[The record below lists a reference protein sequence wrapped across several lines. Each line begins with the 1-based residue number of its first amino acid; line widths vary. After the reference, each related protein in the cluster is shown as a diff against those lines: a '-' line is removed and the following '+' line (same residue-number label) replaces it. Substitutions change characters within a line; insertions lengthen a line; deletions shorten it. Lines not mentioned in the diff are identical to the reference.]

1 MSKFKTANTD
11 SSLHRI
17 FEGQLRVCSTDNK
30 KNYKVQLMLLNE
42 ITNRN
47 KWRYTRV
54 AEHIYEAN
62 DIPLLYSAFDGKIGN
77 SHDFE
82 IIEDEKGNRYASFIG
97 AKSEH
102 PYGWIPSIIN
112 GKSNAHIEN
121 IDGVD
126 WLVATAYLPS
136 YYNVEMIKELETNGN
151 QMPISI
157 ETLVTLSHY
166 EGDVEV
172 MDKYSIIGVT
182 ILGVDVRPAVANAK
196 VRKLSANGE
205 TFQEIKLRVASLADE
220 FNNEPQT
227 QKEKNKEKGVVKQ
240 MAKKTLHI
248 EDVKSKFPNH
258 TVLGVNGQTVAML
271 NEKGRCCSYTFG
283 DKEETVAPEKIEEI
297 AVNAVFGDGDNA
309 VSIPVEQLIL
319 TAQAKVNAAE
329 KALQE
334 KTEQCANLEAKV
346 NEMTEAEKKRR
357 QKLVKDAIKNEL
369 AENRKAYENDADI
382 DEHLCDEMLTDES
395 INNYAAMEENG
406 EFCGDS
412 KARDAVNAKVNKV
425 VRETKIERKN
435 AATPAFNLG
444 QIIQNASN
452 EKDSGINKSITNILK

>member
-17 FEGQLRVCSTDNK
+17 FEGQLRVCSTDDK

-54 AEHIYEAN
+54 AEHINEAN

-112 GKSNAHIEN
+112 GQSNAHIEN

-136 YYNVEMIKELETNGN
+136 YYNVEMIKELESNGN

-166 EGDVEV
+166 DGDVEV

-227 QKEKNKEKGVVKQ
+227 QKEKYKEKGVVKQ

-248 EDVKSKFPNH
+248 EDVKSKFPNYI
-258 TVLGVNGQTVAML
+258 VLGVKGQTVAML
-271 NEKGRCCSYTFG
+271 NEKYRCCTYTFG
-283 DKEETVAPEKIEEI
+283 ENEETVAPERIEQI
-297 AVNAVFGDGDNA
+297 AVNANFGEGDNV
-309 VSIPVEQLIL
+309 VSVPVENFTGVL
-319 TAQAKVNAAE
+319 QAKLNSVQIALNEATEENAQL
-329 KALQE
+329 K
-334 KTEQCANLEAKV
+334 AKV

-357 QKLVKDAIKNEL
+357 QKLVKEAIKNEL

-425 VRETKIERKN
+425 VREAKVARRNATK
-435 AATPAFNLG
+435 PMLDLG
-444 QIIQNASN
+444 QIIKNSST
-452 EKDSGINKSITNILK
+452 ETDSGVNKSIANILK